1 MRNRLAAALL
11 GGAALALAMPVAAQ
25 AMSDEETIANAVSAA
40 PKAVGEKAAV
50 VNWEMKTLREGTNGF
65 TCLPDDPATPTDD
78 PMCTDENGMAWMH
91 AIMSKQNPPEGKV
104 AFAYMLKGGSAASN
118 IDPFA
123 TQPPAGSAWLEDGP
137 HVMIMNSPD
146 MMALYPTGEK
156 PDPTLPYV
164 MFPNTPYA
172 HLMIPVPGD

>member
-1 MRNRLAAALL
+1 
-11 GGAALALAMPVAAQ
+11 
-25 AMSDEETIANAVSAA
+25 
-40 PKAVGEKAAV
+40 
-50 VNWEMKTLREGTNGF
+50 MKTLREGTNGF
-65 TCLPDDPATPTDD
+65 TCIPDDPATPTDD

-91 AIMSKQNPPEGKV
+91 AIMAKQNPPEGKV

-123 TQPPAGSAWLEDGP
+123 TAPAAGTEWIEDGP

-146 MMALYPTGEK
+146 MMALYPTGEN
-156 PDPTLPYV
+156 PDPTQPYV

-172 HLMIPVPGD
+172 HLMIPVPGL